1 MKILLSAYACEPNK
15 GSEPEIAWSWIKFLS
30 KKNENKIFVI
40 TREKNKKKIDKYKF
54 NNVTFLYYDLPNFLM
69 NLIKRKKNSKTYLY
83 FWLWQFGIF
92 LRYYKFINIQ
102 NFDFIH
108 HLTLGTYRF
117 PSFLSLCNSKF
128 IFGPVAGGETVPK
141 KLLNKFSLK
150 YYFEEK
156 IRHLSNMIIKISP
169 LLNLTFFKSKKI
181 FLTTNEC
188 LNFIPRY
195 FHKKC
200 SIMPAI
206 SNGNIKYVIRNK
218 IKTKNIYF
226 SGRLVEWKG
235 IHILLLVLQKINKI
249 DKNIKLNVFGD
260 GYYNFKIKKF
270 IKKNKLQKNIIL
282 HGHLKQNLL
291 FKKIKNNDLLIFPT
305 LRDSG
310 GYVIIEALNNNI
322 DVITTNSGGPD
333 TIIKS
338 SSIPKVNVR
347 NKPTKDIVNSFV
359 NLILKYYKNYN
370 VNKYYLNKYLNL
382 NNKFN
387 EIYK

>member
-1 MKILLSAYACEPNK
+1 MKILLSAYACEPHK

-30 KKNENKIFVI
+30 KKNINKIFVI
-40 TREKNKKKIDKYKF
+40 TRKKNKKKIDKYKF

-92 LRYYKFINIQ
+92 LKYHKFINKQ

-117 PSFLSLCNSKF
+117 PIFLSLCNSKF

-169 LLNLTFFKSKKI
+169 FLNLTFFKSKKI

-206 SNGNIKYVIRNK
+206 SNGNTKYIIKNK

-249 DKNIKLNVFGD
+249 DKNIKLNIFGD

-270 IKKNKLQKNIIL
+270 IKQNKLQKNIIL

-322 DVITTNSGGPD
+322 DVITTNSSGPD

-359 NLILKYYKNYN
+359 NIILKYYKNYN

>member
-1 MKILLSAYACEPNK
+1 
-15 GSEPEIAWSWIKFLS
+15 
-30 KKNENKIFVI
+30 
-40 TREKNKKKIDKYKF
+40 
-54 NNVTFLYYDLPNFLM
+54 
-69 NLIKRKKNSKTYLY
+69 
-83 FWLWQFGIF
+83 
-92 LRYYKFINIQ
+92 
-102 NFDFIH
+102 
-108 HLTLGTYRF
+108 
-117 PSFLSLCNSKF
+117 
-128 IFGPVAGGETVPK
+128 
-141 KLLNKFSLK
+141 
-150 YYFEEK
+150 
-156 IRHLSNMIIKISP
+156 
-169 LLNLTFFKSKKI
+169 
-181 FLTTNEC
+181 
-188 LNFIPRY
+188 
-195 FHKKC
+195 
-200 SIMPAI
+200 MPAI

-270 IKKNKLQKNIIL
+270 IKQNKLQKNIIL

-322 DVITTNSGGPD
+322 DVMTTNSGGPD